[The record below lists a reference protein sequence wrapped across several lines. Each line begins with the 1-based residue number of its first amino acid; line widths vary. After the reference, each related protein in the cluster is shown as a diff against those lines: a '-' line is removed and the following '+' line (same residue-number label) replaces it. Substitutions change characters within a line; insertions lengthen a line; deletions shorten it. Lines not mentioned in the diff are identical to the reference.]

1 MPAIKCCNFALFSRI
16 TSPLTLT
23 LQQIFLRQIAT
34 NTSLPLP
41 SQKLY
46 HIFIITPHLAHPLC
60 KKSSLPPQAVAHHTP
75 TSQPQ
80 QLLAAIHISW
90 AQWEPC
96 SLLVLCSSHFAPSH
110 VELFFCKKTLS
121 AWLRKSNLLTLQD
134 QSHTSAKLNAP
145 SHSFNPALCSTK
157 HHSPLAER
165 VVVAIQT
172 KCIYYSIA
180 ALAYYLIFVSK
191 FAMRTSLPTHSLS
204 ILHNE
209 RNASYIHTYRLANR
223 LHLPPAILLFW
234 LRHATI
240 TNALTARRA

>member
-60 KKSSLPPQAVAHHTP
+60 KKIFATTPSSGTPHTHVI
-75 TSQPQ
+75 
-80 QLLAAIHISW
+80 AATAPCCHTHIMSTMEW
-90 AQWEPC
+90 C
-96 SLLVLCSSHFAPSH
+96 SLLVFVQQPFCSLACQIIF
-110 VELFFCKKTLS
+110 LQKTLS

-209 RNASYIHTYRLANR
+209 RNASYIHTHRLASR
-223 LHLPPAILLFW
+223 QHLPLAILLFW
-234 LRHATI
+234 LRYATKPMH
-240 TNALTARRA
+240 

>member
-1 MPAIKCCNFALFSRI
+1 MPTVKHCAIALFLLI
-16 TSPLTLT
+16 ASPLALT

-60 KKSSLPPQAVAHHTP
+60 KKIFATTPSSGTPHTHIAAATAP
-75 TSQPQ
+75 CCHTHIMSTMGAMQFARFVQQPF
-80 QLLAAIHISW
+80 
-90 AQWEPC
+90 C
-96 SLLVLCSSHFAPSH
+96 SLACRIIFLQ
-110 VELFFCKKTLS
+110 KTLS

-172 KCIYYSIA
+172 KYIYYSTA
-180 ALAYYLIFVSK
+180 ALAYYHHIC
-191 FAMRTSLPTHSLS
+191 
-204 ILHNE
+204 
-209 RNASYIHTYRLANR
+209 
-223 LHLPPAILLFW
+223 
-234 LRHATI
+234 
-240 TNALTARRA
+240 